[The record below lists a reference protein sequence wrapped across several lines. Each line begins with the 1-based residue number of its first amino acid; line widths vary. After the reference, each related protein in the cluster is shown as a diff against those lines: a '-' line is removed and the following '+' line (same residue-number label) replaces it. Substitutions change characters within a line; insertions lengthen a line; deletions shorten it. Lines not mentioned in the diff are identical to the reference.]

1 MPCFQ
6 ACAVEHA
13 KTLLDA
19 LARLSEQQLLQF
31 DGLLVVDDV
40 EKGRTLYTPTHS
52 LIGPSGTFPLKSL
65 LRTVTSIT
73 RLRSIHIK
81 GLKK

>member
-40 EKGRTLYTPTHS
+40 EKGRKLYTPTH
-52 LIGPSGTFPLKSL
+52 
-65 LRTVTSIT
+65 RV
-73 RLRSIHIK
+73 
-81 GLKK
+81 